1 MCISEKGVFVERT
14 MDHPGGYVAQDSPL
28 AETAKTLDLT
38 PKAPDY
44 TMLLEVSD
52 GYGSVQLKLPASE
65 QELDA
70 VLKTLDEPDW
80 LDLSWTCLDCK
91 APSLAKAVS
100 EARDI
105 QSIND
110 FAEMLSGINNK
121 ALVTYK
127 ALLEA
132 SNCQDIL
139 RARFLA
145 IHLSDYTFSPQFSS
159 PAELAKEELSVLLCE
174 PSAETIL
181 PYVDLQKYGEA
192 LIKQCGGELTG
203 YGLIEHIHGHLIQP
217 PRQEGGMT
225 LG

>member
-1 MCISEKGVFVERT
+1 
-14 MDHPGGYVAQDSPL
+14 
-28 AETAKTLDLT
+28 
-38 PKAPDY
+38 
-44 TMLLEVSD
+44 
-52 GYGSVQLKLPASE
+52 
-65 QELDA
+65 
-70 VLKTLDEPDW
+70 
-80 LDLSWTCLDCK
+80 
-91 APSLAKAVS
+91 
-100 EARDI
+100 
-105 QSIND
+105 
-110 FAEMLSGINNK
+110 MLSGINDT

-139 RARFLA
+139 HARLLA
-145 IHLSDYTFSPQFSS
+145 LHLSDYTFSPQFTS

-203 YGLIEHIHGHLIQP
+203 YGLIERIDGHLIQS

>member
-1 MCISEKGVFVERT
+1 MAE
-14 MDHPGGYVAQDSPL
+14 QDRFDPEFSQKL
-28 AETAKTLDLT
+28 
-38 PKAPDY
+38 PDY
-44 TMLLEVSD
+44 CWSTRPSD
-52 GYGSVQLKLPASE
+52 GSLICIQRGVSGYHLSSWSTGDPGKNRRIVTP
-65 QELDA
+65 
-70 VLKTLDEPDW
+70 TP
-80 LDLSWTCLDCK
+80 SWTCLDCK
-91 APSLAKAVS
+91 VPSLAEAVS

-105 QSIND
+105 LSIND
-110 FAEMLSGINNK
+110 FAGMLSGINDT
-121 ALVTYK
+121 ALVAYK

-139 RARFLA
+139 RAGLLA
-145 IHLSDYTFSPQFSS
+145 IHLSDYTFSPQFTS

-203 YGLIEHIHGHLIQP
+203 YGLIERIDGHLIQS